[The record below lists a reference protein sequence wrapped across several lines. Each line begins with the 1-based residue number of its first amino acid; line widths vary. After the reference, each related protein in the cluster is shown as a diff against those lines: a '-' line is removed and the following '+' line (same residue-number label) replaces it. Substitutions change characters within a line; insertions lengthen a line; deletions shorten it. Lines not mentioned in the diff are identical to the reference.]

1 MLKEN
6 KRNKPLLKLKGM
18 RAERLMTQEEIAD
31 ILGISTAT
39 YNRKENGNGSFT
51 SNEISILLEVF
62 KVRYEDVFLARS

>member
-1 MLKEN
+1 MLKKN
-6 KRNKPLLKLKGM
+6 KKNKPLIKLKGM

-51 SNEISILLEVF
+51 ANEISVILEVF
-62 KVRYEDVFLARS
+62 KVKYEDIFLTQC